1 MALTGRA
8 PYKEIFVHGFTL
20 DENGNKMSKSVGN
33 VVDPKQIVQGSKQI
47 PAKGRRK
54 KKHFIFYLTTR
65 ITLLVNL
72 KIWMSVIRELR
83 GGGEAE
89 TLNYLVR
96 LSLNHINSNNF
107 SFRGQGVDVLRW
119 WVGLHASSNTS
130 VLVGDSIMVASQTEV
145 NRIRNTIRFILA

>member
-1 MALTGRA
+1 M
-8 PYKEIFVHGFTL
+8 
-20 DENGNKMSKSVGN
+20 
-33 VVDPKQIVQGSKQI
+33 
-47 PAKGRRK
+47 
-54 KKHFIFYLTTR
+54 R
-65 ITLLVNL
+65 I
-72 KIWMSVIRELR
+72 IRGLR

-89 TLNYLVR
+89 TLDYLVR
-96 LSLNHINSNNF
+96 LSFNHINSNNF

>member
-54 KKHFIFYLTTR
+54 KIILFFDTLLHLFVKFYL
-65 ITLLVNL
+65 LQ
-72 KIWMSVIRELR
+72 SV
-83 GGGEAE
+83 
-89 TLNYLVR
+89 
-96 LSLNHINSNNF
+96 
-107 SFRGQGVDVLRW
+107 
-119 WVGLHASSNTS
+119 
-130 VLVGDSIMVASQTEV
+130 
-145 NRIRNTIRFILA
+145 